1 MAPPPP
7 FPARKKTLLRAAL
20 VVVLPMLGGAVLGG
34 LGARYVPGLIPDRR
48 FSGAELAATAVVLAA
63 LLVGVVAI
71 HEAGHL
77 LGGRLAG
84 FRALLF
90 VVGPFRVERTGT
102 GVRTSLNRSAAV
114 AGGLAVS
121 VPEDTHDLRRRFL
134 LMIAGGPAATLLTG
148 ILALALRGPLGLA
161 PVPADA
167 GFGRALAAVAL
178 AAFGVASL
186 FIAAATLVPAR
197 TGGFYSD
204 GARILRLLRGGPD
217 TEREVAI
224 LALMALSMAGRRPR
238 GWDPALVALA
248 LGAADGTSFDVVGRQ
263 LAYAHALDRDEPAEA
278 RRQLEAA
285 LALEE
290 VLPPVVR
297 PGLLLMGAYFAAA
310 HDGDAA
316 RARALFARAGTGLM
330 VPPYVRLLAEAAV
343 CLAEGDARRA
353 ADLLERSE
361 AQLGGALDR
370 GGAVADLER
379 IRRLRAL
386 ATSSAARPEEAHVGE
401 PA

>member
-1 MAPPPP
+1 MGAAVGAVGAAWLPS
-7 FPARKKTLLRAAL
+7 LLPRTDMSGAQVALTAVALAVLL
-20 VVVLPMLGGAVLGG
+20 VVVIAV
-34 LGARYVPGLIPDRR
+34 
-48 FSGAELAATAVVLAA
+48 
-63 LLVGVVAI
+63 

-102 GVRTSLNRSAAV
+102 GIRATLNRNAAI

-134 LMIAGGPAATLLTG
+134 LMIAGGPGASILTG
-148 ILALALRGPLGLA
+148 ALALALRGPLGLA
-161 PVPADA
+161 ALPADA
-167 GFGRALAAVAL
+167 GYAHQLAAVA
-178 AAFGVASL
+178 AVVFGLMSL
-186 FIAAATLVPAR
+186 GIGAATLVPAR

-224 LALMALSMAGRRPR
+224 LTLMALSMSGRRPR
-238 GWDPALVALA
+238 EWDPGLVALA
-248 LGAADGTSFDVVGRQ
+248 LGAADGTPFDVVGRQ
-263 LAYAHALDRDEPAEA
+263 LAYARAMDLDETEEA
-278 RRQLEAA
+278 RRHLDAA

-297 PGLLLMGAYFAAA
+297 PGLLLQASYFAAA

-316 RARALFARAGTGLM
+316 RARALFSRAAGGLL
-330 VPPYVRLLAEAAV
+330 VPGYQRLMTEAAV
-343 CLAEGDARRA
+343 CLAEGDAARA
-353 ADLLERSE
+353 AGLLERAE
-361 AQLGGALDR
+361 AEVRDTLDR
-370 GGAVADLER
+370 GGAAADLER
-379 IRRLRAL
+379 IRRMRAL
-386 ATSSAARPEEAHVGE
+386 AARPAARTMAAE